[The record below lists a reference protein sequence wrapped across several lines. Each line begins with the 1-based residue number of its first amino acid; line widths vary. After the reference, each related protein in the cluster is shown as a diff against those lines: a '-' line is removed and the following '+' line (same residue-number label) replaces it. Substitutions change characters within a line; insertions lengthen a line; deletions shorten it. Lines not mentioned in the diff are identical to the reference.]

1 MGFKIKKC
9 FILLLILGFV
19 LPVASHGAGLP
30 VEGYIEQAYGVRY
43 DEEGPIDKSNVLD
56 ETRLMLEHRWYGRG
70 GEVATVKALAKHE
83 DEDNS
88 DIEVR
93 EASIFLPLGTA
104 YELNVGRQ
112 VLSWGPARYEFVND
126 RFTKDYRSFFLGR
139 DMEYLKA
146 PNDALKLSRY
156 GDWFNL
162 DLVLMPDFDGARLP
176 QGRNIPGYHPGEQ
189 ELVAGDSMPGLTTPK
204 KSLDNGE
211 VHLRLHRMIGRWEA
225 ALYGYRGFT
234 STPVA
239 YSSADTS
246 SYHPE
251 LAAVGFSLRGPLM
264 GTVVW
269 LEGGYEDIRDD
280 GAGIDRNLPTDQYIF
295 LTGFEYQTSPTVT
308 YMMQGSMYVQ
318 DDASERRAKFDS
330 DDPESERESYRLQLA
345 TNRTYFEER
354 LTLEARGFVGFT
366 EEDW

>member
-211 VHLRLHRMIGRWEA
+211 VQLRLHRMIGRWEA